1 MDVEVKFNMKPS
13 RKPNKARRRRAE
25 KWFAAHGINP
35 NSPDSNGN
43 ANVLDVR
50 PTLTWKED
58 MDGVTSY
65 PCEINVEGFLF
76 YAHVTV
82 SFTDSEGNTHEY
94 EGGSGG
100 IGVGD
105 LTCAGVIYFGDEDV
119 LLKATT
125 FGVAFG
131 AEDGGVCQVT
141 WGTSGNATAAGV
153 GEGLGAF
160 GGSGSWK

>member
-1 MDVEVKFNMKPS
+1 MTKEQ
-13 RKPNKARRRRAE
+13 RRARAE
-25 KWFAAHGINP
+25 NWFSANGINP
-35 NSPDSNGN
+35 NTPDRNGN
-43 ANVLDVR
+43 SGLLDLRPSPQYTANVG
-50 PTLTWKED
+50 
-58 MDGVTSY
+58 GVISH
-65 PCEINVEGFLF
+65 PCTINVEGFLF

-82 SFTDSEGNTHEY
+82 TFNDGTNAYEF

-100 IGVGD
+100 VGIGD
-105 LTCAGVIYFGDEDV
+105 LTSGGIIYYGNQNT
-119 LLKATT
+119 LLTATT

-160 GGSGSWK
+160 GGSGRWATV